1 MYSHNM
7 FDSLRR
13 ENSVKKELGVTS
25 GDVGVFVFSWSFFFF
40 LTPLSGRDCWQEVKN
55 RRKMVIMY
63 RTYKAG
69 KAGARH
75 YIVEG
80 GVSEAVFW
88 LFFVKLSKKAA

>member
-1 MYSHNM
+1 M
-7 FDSLRR
+7 
-13 ENSVKKELGVTS
+13 
-25 GDVGVFVFSWSFFFF
+25 
-40 LTPLSGRDCWQEVKN
+40 SGRDCWQEVKN

-88 LFFVKLSKKAA
+88 LFFVKLSKKSCLVIMHRMCKAGKAGARHYIVESGVSEAVCFGSFL